1 MRTAFLPLFALATIA
16 ACGSASDPPSTLGGT
31 TAIGAPSSPAPE
43 AGSPE
48 FAGGDGGGA
57 QEACAPGTTRA
68 CYPFTGGGA
77 AGVGACKAGTQ
88 ACSKSGEFGT
98 WGACTG
104 AVGPSAEV
112 CGDSIDNDCN
122 GTADDG
128 CTPEAGAPI
137 DAEIEFH
144 HLADTAAWTN
154 CLKIQVNGGPETD
167 LGCNH
172 GGAAVATA
180 KVVANSAPFCNIV
193 RLNLYSNGAFNKSTA
208 DAAQVAASFI
218 IQQIGTS
225 NFSVQCNDN
234 NDNDYN
240 DLNLTMNAVGAVSF
254 TIENS
259 GIPCN

>member
-1 MRTAFLPLFALATIA
+1 MRTAFLLSLAVATIA
-16 ACGSASDPPSTLGGT
+16 ACGSTPDPTSTLGGT
-31 TAIGAPSSPAPE
+31 SAVGAPSAPASE
-43 AGSPE
+43 AGAPA
-48 FAGGDGGGA
+48 FGGGDAGGGN
-57 QEACAPGTTRA
+57 ESCAPGTTRA
-68 CYPFTGGGA
+68 CFPFATGA
-77 AGVGACKAGTQ
+77 AGIGACKAGAQ
-88 ACSKSGEFGT
+88 ACSRAGEFGT
-98 WGACTG
+98 WGECAG
-104 AVGPSAEV
+104 AAGPSAEV
-112 CGDSIDNDCN
+112 CGDGVDNDCN
-122 GTADDG
+122 GTADDA
-128 CTPEAGAPI
+128 CAPEAGAPI

-193 RLNLYSNGAFNKSTA
+193 RLNLYSNGAFNKSTSN
-208 DAAQVAASFI
+208 AAQVASSFI
-218 IQQIGTS
+218 IQQIGPS

-234 NDNDYN
+234 NDGDYN